1 MAKAHQ
7 HRLGAYGKCPMF
19 ELEKKGQFMTQLVT
33 IFGGS
38 GFVGRYIARRM
49 ALRGWRV
56 RVAVRSVAKAQFF
69 ENSEFAG
76 QVEIIPCTILEDSP
90 VAKAL
95 EGADA
100 VVNCV
105 GILAEHGNNKFDTIQ
120 AEGADRI
127 ARLAAQAGITNMVQ
141 LSAIGADPQSQS
153 EYSKTKA
160 AGETAVMEHIPS
172 AVILRPSIVFGPEDE
187 FFNRFADITRFSPFV
202 PVVSPNTKFQPV
214 YVDDVAAAA
223 EAALSGQAQ
232 PGIYELGGPHIATF
246 KSLMHQMLAVM
257 GKKRLVLGLPLTIG
271 KLMGSAGETVNAFT
285 FGIIPT
291 PITMDQARSLATDNV
306 ASGQYPGLDDL
317 GITPTPLDQ
326 VLPTYLG

>member
-1 MAKAHQ
+1 MA
-7 HRLGAYGKCPMF
+7 
-19 ELEKKGQFMTQLVT
+19 QLVT

-69 ENSEFAG
+69 ERSEFAG
-76 QVEIIPCTILEDSP
+76 QIEIVPCTILEDSP
-90 VAKAL
+90 VSRAL

-105 GILAEHGNNKFDTIQ
+105 GILAENGNNKFDAIQ
-120 AEGADRI
+120 TEGADRI
-127 ARLAAQAGITNMVQ
+127 ARLAASQGITNMVQ
-141 LSAIGADPQSQS
+141 LSAIGADPQGQS
-153 EYSKTKA
+153 SYSKTKA
-160 AGETAVMEHIPS
+160 AGEIAVMDHIPT

-187 FFNRFADITRFSPFV
+187 FFNRFADMTRFSPFV
-202 PVVSPNTKFQPV
+202 PVVSPKTKFQPV
-214 YVDDVAAAA
+214 YVDDVAKAA
-223 EAALSGQAQ
+223 EAALLGQAQ
-232 PGIYELGGPHIATF
+232 PGIYELGGPQVASF
-246 KSLMHQMLAVM
+246 KALMHRMLDVL
-257 GKKRLVLGLPLTIG
+257 GKRRLVLGLPLTIG

-285 FGIIPT
+285 LGIVPT

-306 ASGQYPGLDDL
+306 ASGHYPGLDAL

-326 VLPTYLG
+326 VLPTYLGK